1 MIRFRWSVLGTV
13 LLLGTAVVAADAKE
27 VEEVKVVGT
36 YLEQVGEG
44 VSNYYLRAGLTNIFL
59 KHEYN
64 PDKDEWEYVRPGR
77 NRRENTNKET
87 KH

>member
-36 YLEQVGEG
+36 Y
-44 VSNYYLRAGLTNIFL
+44 RTN
-59 KHEYN
+59 
-64 PDKDEWEYVRPGR
+64 W
-77 NRRENTNKET
+77 
-87 KH
+87 